1 MEITD
6 VLPPPNHEDLQVLI
20 MAVAYM
26 LLFLLGT
33 CGNVAVLTTIYHV
46 IRSRRANLDNT
57 LIYVIV
63 LSCVDFGVCLSLPF
77 TVIDQILGFWM
88 FGSVVCKLHAV
99 LENFGKILSAL
110 ILTAMSFDRYAGVC
124 HPQKKWLRSSSL
136 AICILIGLAAYAL
149 VTLCPLLWSFTARE
163 LVLFEKET
171 GFNKIT
177 RMRIEKCTMVNIS
190 STMFTMFTIYEFVL
204 CYCVPLCLVVFFYA
218 TLLSRL
224 RQHARQFKSS
234 HIPLMRIS
242 LYTLAVAC
250 FYFLCWTPFW
260 VATVFAVYLE
270 YSGEQGDTVPPVF
283 VYFMYFIHAL
293 PFTNS
298 AVNWILYGALNG
310 QLQHRYRGYKSEATT
325 AYANGNATNRDAAS
339 RHTVCNNSADQRSK
353 AIANNIFADNTSTC
367 LALQQ
372 RVTNDNPSTATTTVN
387 DAHLSVRRGVA
398 NCSSLSRPSAEDET
412 TPLTAADHSTRF
424 PETFNLGMDAKLF
437 QAHEPTYL

>member
-1 MEITD
+1 MPTR
-6 VLPPPNHEDLQVLI
+6 
-20 MAVAYM
+20 
-26 LLFLLGT
+26 
-33 CGNVAVLTTIYHV
+33 TTF
-46 IRSRRANLDNT
+46 ST
-57 LIYVIV
+57 
-63 LSCVDFGVCLSLPF
+63 
-77 TVIDQILGFWM
+77 Q
-88 FGSVVCKLHAV
+88 
-99 LENFGKILSAL
+99 
-110 ILTAMSFDRYAGVC
+110 
-124 HPQKKWLRSSSL
+124 
-136 AICILIGLAAYAL
+136 GLAAYAL

-171 GFNKIT
+171 GPYKVT

-190 STMFTMFTIYEFVL
+190 STVFTMFTIYEFVL
-204 CYCVPLCLVVFFYA
+204 CYCVPLCLVIFFYA

-325 AYANGNATNRDAAS
+325 AYANGTAHREAPS
-339 RHTVCNNSADQRSK
+339 RHTLNNSADQRSK
-353 AIANNIFADNTSTC
+353 ANAFADSSTC
-367 LALQQ
+367 LPLQ
-372 RVTNDNPSTATTTVN
+372 RVDATPSTTVT
-387 DAHLSVRRGVA
+387 DVLSTARRVA
-398 NCSSLSRPSAEDET
+398 LAARPSAGVDDEK
-412 TPLTAADHSTRF
+412 TPLTSADHSMRF
-424 PETFNLGMDAKLF
+424 AETFNLGQDAKLF